1 MRRAQSSVEF
11 MILVGFVLMF
21 FIAFLFSLAIASS
34 DRLVE
39 RQRLA
44 IQQIAQTVQEE
55 VAFAHSTVDGY
66 ERTFVLPLQIV
77 NLDYELDVVD
87 SLLYVHAIEG
97 QQALAVSIKNV
108 TGTFVP
114 GSNTL
119 RRSNGTVYANS

>member
-1 MRRAQSSVEF
+1 MGRAQSSVEF

-21 FIAFLFSLAIASS
+21 FVAFLFTLAIASS
-34 DRLVE
+34 ERLAE

-66 ERTFVLPLQIV
+66 QRTFVLPLHIV
-77 NLDYELDVVD
+77 NLEYELEVIDL
-87 SLLYVHAIEG
+87 LLYVHTVDGE
-97 QQALAVSIKNV
+97 QALVVSIKNV
-108 TGTFVP
+108 TGTFTP

-119 RRSNGTVYANS
+119 RRFNNTVYANS